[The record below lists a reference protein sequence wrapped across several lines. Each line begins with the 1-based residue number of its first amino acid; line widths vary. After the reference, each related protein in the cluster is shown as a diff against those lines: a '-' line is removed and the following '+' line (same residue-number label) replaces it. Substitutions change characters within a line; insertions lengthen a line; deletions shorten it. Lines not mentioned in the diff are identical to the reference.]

1 MNTIEKFFQ
10 DDFSEKKGSSQFNI
24 KHQPVTCGK
33 ALRGV
38 LSNMQPVETKTVPVV
53 KQVPLDQPD

>member
-24 KHQPVTCGK
+24 KRQPVTGGK
-33 ALRGV
+33 ALRRV
-38 LSNMQPVETKTVPVV
+38 LSSMQPVETKTVPVV